1 MGQKDQILL
10 LARARRTTSPG
21 EVAAWA
27 DAEDLAQAL
36 DGEVLFRHIDE
47 LEPHRLPSLAKKR
60 WPSSGSP
67 APGAGSRSRVA
78 AASVRLPCLPDGP
91 RADARSA
98 ALGGDRSSGA
108 GWTGRS
114 RDPGRS

>member
-1 MGQKDQILL
+1 MSQKDQILL

-47 LEPHRLPSLAKKR
+47 LEPRRLPSLAKKAVAFFR
-60 WPSSGSP
+60 ISRAWRSTSFSR
-67 APGAGSRSRVA
+67 RSRF
-78 AASVRLPCLPDGP
+78 S
-91 RADARSA
+91 SA
-98 ALGGDRSSGA
+98 AMSS
-108 GWTGRS
+108 
-114 RDPGRS
+114 